1 MFKWQEEIIKK
12 GMFTMFP
19 LTKTNKQKQIDM
31 NTKELIEEM
40 ISKAEWG
47 ANYHAQKINEL
58 AKETDKYVAF
68 ELKHHK
74 TELAKEQINIEAL
87 SLLNNKN
94 K

>member
-1 MFKWQEEIIKK
+1 MFNWQEEIIKK

-19 LTKTNKQKQIDM
+19 LTKTNKDM

-58 AKETDKYVAF
+58 AKETEIDVTF

>member
-1 MFKWQEEIIKK
+1 MK
-12 GMFTMFP
+12 
-19 LTKTNKQKQIDM
+19 
-31 NTKELIEEM
+31 TKELIEEM

-47 ANYHAQKINEL
+47 ANYHAQKINKL
-58 AKETDKYVAF
+58 AKETDKDFSF

-74 TELAKEQINIEAL
+74 IELAKEQINIEAL